1 MIPTLLHIGWLNLKR
16 DYVALGLT
24 FVLPIVFFSI
34 FAVIFGG
41 MGGAASGG
49 TEGVAFF
56 LVDLD
61 DTETSRS
68 IAAALAEDPA
78 LTVLTGPTTE
88 DEARNLVRK
97 GEAPVAVVFP
107 KGLGESFGSFYGDA
121 GDPVLIHY
129 DEADPIARQIV
140 FGMLQKAAM
149 TAAPDAMMKKGIAA
163 FEQFGGGLTEQQK
176 KAVEMGSKMLREGGG
191 SGGDSGMAGPIRAKM
206 VDVRAGEVKD
216 DAGSRNSMT
225 AYYAAGIGV
234 MFLLFSMAG
243 AAGSLLE
250 EEENGTLSRV
260 LSSRVG
266 MGTLLAGRWL
276 FFGIVGVLQITIM
289 FVWGAYAFG
298 LDLFT
303 ANHLAGF
310 VAMAL
315 VTSAAAAA
323 FGILLAT
330 LCRTRA
336 QLGGLS
342 TIVILIMSALGG
354 SMVPRFVMP
363 PFMNTT
369 ALFTFNGWALDGF
382 MKVFWY
388 DDPAAGVLASL
399 GMIVP
404 ELLALVGM
412 TVAFLL
418 LARIFARR
426 WEAA

>member
-1 MIPTLLHIGWLNLKR
+1 MIPTLLRIGWLNLKR

-41 MGGAASGG
+41 MSGAGSGG
-49 TEGVAFF
+49 TEGVEFF

-61 DTETSRS
+61 DTEISR
-68 IAAALAEDPA
+68 ALAKALDDDPA
-78 LTVLTGPTTE
+78 LTVLTGPETGE
-88 DEARNLVRK
+88 EARALVRRGK
-97 GEAPVAVVFP
+97 AAVAVVFP
-107 KGLGESFGSFYGDA
+107 PGLAENFGSFFG
-121 GDPVLIHY
+121 GGEPVLIHY
-129 DEADPIARQIV
+129 DAADPVARQIV

-176 KAVEMGSKMLREGGG
+176 QAVETGAKFLREGDGDGG
-191 SGGDSGMAGPIRAKM
+191 GMAGPIRAKM
-206 VDVRAGEVKD
+206 IDVREGEVKK
-216 DAGSRNSMT
+216 DAASRTSMT

-250 EEENGTLSRV
+250 EEENGTLPRV
-260 LSSRVG
+260 LSSRVS

-276 FFGIVGVLQITIM
+276 FFGILGVVQITIM
-289 FVWGAYAFG
+289 FVWGAFAFE

-310 VAMAL
+310 AAMAL

-342 TIVILIMSALGG
+342 TIIILIMSALGG

-363 PFMNTT
+363 EFMNTT

-382 MKVFWY
+382 MKVFWH
-388 DDPAAGVLASL
+388 DDPAASVAASL
-399 GMIVP
+399 GSILP
-404 ELLALVGM
+404 ELGALAGM
-412 TVAFLL
+412 TAMFLV
-418 LARIFARR
+418 LARVFARR
-426 WEAA
+426 WEAV